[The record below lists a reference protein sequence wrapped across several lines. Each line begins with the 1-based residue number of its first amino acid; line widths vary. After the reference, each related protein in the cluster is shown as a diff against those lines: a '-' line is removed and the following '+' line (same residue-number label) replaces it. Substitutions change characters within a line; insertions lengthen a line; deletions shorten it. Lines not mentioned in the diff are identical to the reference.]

1 MVSRVLS
8 SLVAVRVTAAYAVML
23 VIVAA
28 TLLTLGPHAQSS
40 AVSRMSTNLDNLAHG
55 HLDTLVGSAFVTE
68 DAQIYIWLPGLA
80 CLLASA
86 ELLWH
91 SRRMLLA
98 FACGHIGATLIV
110 AVGLVAALQFHW
122 LPVSITRAS
131 DVGISYGAMGVLG
144 ALTAAIPPRWRP
156 AWIGWW
162 LGIGLFDLVA
172 AAADDFTTVG
182 HVLALALGM
191 ALSTRFRSP
200 ARWTLLQMTVLA
212 IGVSYGYLILAG
224 SSLAL
229 PIAGLAA
236 MSLVLITQRVFRRWL
251 QRRAL
256 CRSDAVVCENLS
268 VSPA

>member
-23 VIVAA
+23 AIVAA
-28 TLLTLGPHAQSS
+28 TLLALGPHAQSS
-40 AVSRMSTNLDNLAHG
+40 AVSRMSTNLDNLARG
-55 HLDTLVGSAFVTE
+55 HLDTLVGSAFVTQDE
-68 DAQIYIWLPGLA
+68 QIYIWLPGLA

-110 AVGLVAALQFHW
+110 AVGLVGALRFHW
-122 LPVSITRAS
+122 LPVSITSAS

-162 LGIGLFDLVA
+162 SGIGLFDLVA

-182 HVLALALGM
+182 HVLALTLGM
-191 ALSTRFRSP
+191 LLSMRFHPP
-200 ARWTLLQMTVLA
+200 ARWSLMHVTVLA

-224 SSLAL
+224 SSLAV

-236 MSLVLITQRVFRRWL
+236 MSIALITQRVMRRWL
-251 QRRAL
+251 QWRAMS
-256 CRSDAVVCENLS
+256 RTDAVVCESLS
-268 VSPA
+268 TSPV